1 MKVNKKKLKDK
12 LEKISFS
19 DLAKFLGVTRA
30 NIYYHYYNLKKG
42 KLTLKLDVIK
52 KISIYLTDRDDFFF
66 G

>member
-30 NIYYHYYNLKKG
+30 NIYYHYNNLKQG
-42 KLTLKLDVIK
+42 KLTLKPDVIK
-52 KISIYLTDRDDFFF
+52 KFLFT
-66 G
+66 

>member
-30 NIYYHYYNLKKG
+30 NIYYHYNNLKQG
-42 KLTLKLDVIK
+42 KLTLKTDIIK
-52 KISIYLTDRDDFFF
+52 KISFYLVDREDFFF
-66 G
+66 E